1 MWIVDETLSEMS
13 ARLDREFSALMA
25 SATVGRGDGLS
36 ELRRELEERG
46 DFEWL
51 SDVCVDEEVL

>member
-1 MWIVDETLSEMS
+1 METETWTEMS
-13 ARLDREFSALMA
+13 ARLDLEFAALMA
-25 SATVGRGDGLS
+25 SASPGRGDGLS

-46 DFEWL
+46 DFEGL